1 MTVFPICQRGKM
13 CAGPDPLH
21 THGLKTL
28 NEKVLRLDQAG
39 FQLFPRTGNS
49 TGRKAFRH
57 NDSSAV
63 VEKYNATRNQ

>member
-49 TGRKAFRH
+49 TGRKSV
-57 NDSSAV
+57 SSQM
-63 VEKYNATRNQ
+63 THQPW